1 MSGYKGLLLASSACG
16 ILCAVAILWQA
27 FTAGPGILNAVFL
40 EKAVL
45 DGLWPQL
52 GQLLFWVTLRFV
64 LQALEEYFAFRL
76 GQGIQFDLRQAFLQK
91 IDAYRTGGFATGAEG
106 PIALYDKRGHRYI
119 GKLFQQVFT
128 TAFANS
134 SNSCVVFMFLFFRGI

>member
-1 MSGYKGLLLASSACG
+1 MIDKNLWRQMSGYKGLLLASSACG

-27 FTAGPGILNAVFL
+27 FTLAGILNAVFL

-91 IDAYRTGGFATGAEG
+91 IDAIG
-106 PIALYDKRGHRYI
+106 P
-119 GKLFQQVFT
+119 
-128 TAFANS
+128 
-134 SNSCVVFMFLFFRGI
+134 VVLRQEQKGQLL